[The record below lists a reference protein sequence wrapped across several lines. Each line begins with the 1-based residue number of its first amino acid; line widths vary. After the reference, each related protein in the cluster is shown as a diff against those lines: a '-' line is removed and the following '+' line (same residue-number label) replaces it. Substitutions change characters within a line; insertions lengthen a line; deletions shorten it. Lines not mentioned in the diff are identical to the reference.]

1 MDRIPC
7 RTAGD
12 TLWITRI
19 VAIAASA
26 LLLTSGPV
34 RADKKYDAGVTDVE
48 IKIGQTMPYSG
59 PLSAYATIGKVEA
72 AYFRMV
78 NEQGGIN
85 GRKINLISL
94 DDAFSPPK
102 TVEMTRRLVEQDEV
116 LAVFQ
121 PLGTPT
127 STAVRKYLNERKV
140 PQLFIASG
148 ATKWADPKNFPW
160 TIGWQPNYQTEGQIY
175 AKYLLAA
182 KPNAKVGILY
192 QNDDS
197 GKDYVKGFREGLGD
211 KAGSMIVAE
220 ISYEVSDPTV
230 DSQIVTLKA
239 SGADTFFNETT
250 PKFAAQA
257 IRKVHDVGWNPLQ
270 ILVSISASVGAVLT
284 PAGLDKSTGLITG
297 VYFKDAVDP
306 QWSNDPA
313 MKEWLAF
320 MKKYYPEGSII
331 DSLNIYGYMTAQTL
345 VQVLK
350 QCGDDLT
357 RENVMRQA
365 ANLKDLQLPLLLPGI
380 KLSTSP
386 DDFTPIKAMRLAR
399 FDGKTWVAF
408 GETIRK

>member
-19 VAIAASA
+19 VAIATSA

-257 IRKVHDVGWNPLQ
+257 IRKVHDAGWNPLQ

>member
-19 VAIAASA
+19 VAIATSA